1 MEKRIRFTI
10 ILVLILIVVIA
21 FSFQSKEKKEY
32 LVYNEA
38 LDKTAVTV
46 DDVSLTLKDI
56 AFYVAYE
63 EKTVQEQAIL
73 YNPDNP
79 RQYWNVYTDGQF
91 VKLTAKQAALD
102 MAVHDEIFYQMAVA
116 EGVKLDV
123 TEQEYLEN
131 DEMEKIA
138 LADKYQSIYAE
149 MNQKEYEAY
158 NFNGEAY
165 EALLSELKYSV
176 NEKVWDRV
184 DFGSVTLDN

>member
-102 MAVHDEIFYQMAVA
+102 ESDFWSDLEDWQREQLGIS
-116 EGVKLDV
+116 EEELDS
-123 TEQEYLEN
+123 
-131 DEMEKIA
+131 EMEKIA

-165 EALLSELKYSV
+165 EALLSEHKYSV

>member
-91 VKLTAKQAALD
+91 VKLTAKQAAWIWLC
-102 MAVHDEIFYQMAVA
+102 MMRFFIRW
-116 EGVKLDV
+116 L
-123 TEQEYLEN
+123 
-131 DEMEKIA
+131 
-138 LADKYQSIYAE
+138 
-149 MNQKEYEAY
+149 
-158 NFNGEAY
+158 
-165 EALLSELKYSV
+165 
-176 NEKVWDRV
+176 
-184 DFGSVTLDN
+184 